1 MFNTNIFDV
10 NKDLEEIDKVID
22 EKQGMTKKLLY
33 EKYIAMYNVTKE
45 YIQQKNLILY
55 GGLALNMV
63 LPKTKRF
70 YDEYELPD
78 YDFFSYDS
86 KTHAKELADKYHKLG
101 YKYIEVKPGIHY
113 ETYKVYV
120 DFQPVADITDIP
132 LKLFNHLLEI
142 SLEERATVLKNNP
155 NIDINIAPL
164 SFLRLAFHVE
174 LSRPDGYIER
184 WPKIYKR
191 MALFYNTYPLYYKQC
206 KDIFLKESN
215 ERIQELTKV
224 VLNYGKIHGFPV
236 FGAEAIKIYLKYSN
250 VAGVSD
256 DDIFDESMARVE
268 LISTD
273 YKKTAESIKALL
285 ESMINKDEKI
295 SIKYHSALNKSELIP
310 KHFILS
316 LTTSD
321 KKTRPLCIVYNS
333 QACYSYKVIEGLNI
347 LTIDSMLSMMYA
359 SIFTS
364 RTYYHIDKIK
374 CAINLLL
381 NIQYKHLYS
390 KRYIWKRFDLL
401 CYGIQPQI
409 EDVKRKRW
417 NSKKTFRIYRPD
429 S

>member
-10 NKDLEEIDKVID
+10 NKDLIEIEKVID
-22 EKQGMTKKLLY
+22 EKQGLTKKILF

-45 YIQQKNLILY
+45 YIQEKNLILY
-55 GGLALNMV
+55 GGLALNMI
-63 LPKTKRF
+63 LPKSKRF

-78 YDFFSYDS
+78 YDFFSFDS

-101 YKYIEVKPGIHY
+101 YNYIEVKPGIHY

-132 LKLFNHLLEI
+132 IKLFNHLLEI
-142 SLEERATVLKNNP
+142 SLEERSTLLKNNS

-206 KDIFLKESN
+206 ENIFVKEPN
-215 ERIQELTKV
+215 ERVQDLTKV
-224 VLNYGKIHGFPV
+224 VLNYSKIHGFPV
-236 FGAEAIKIYLKYSN
+236 FGLEAIKIYLNQSKIKGITEN
-250 VAGVSD
+250 
-256 DDIFDESMARVE
+256 DIFDESMPRIE

-273 YKKTAESIKALL
+273 YKQTSTNIKMLL
-285 ESMINKDEKI
+285 ESMINNDEKVVL
-295 SIKYHSALNKSELIP
+295 KFHSALNKSELIP
-310 KHFILS
+310 KHFIIS
-316 LTTSD
+316 LISSD
-321 KKTRPLCIVYNS
+321 NVSRPVCIIYNS
-333 QACYSYKVIEGLNI
+333 QACYSYKIIEGVNI
-347 LTIDSMLSMMYA
+347 LTIDAMLSMMYA
-359 SIFTS
+359 SIFTA
-364 RTYYHIDKIK
+364 RTYYNIDKIK

-381 NIQYKHLYS
+381 NVQYKNLKS
-390 KRYIWKRFDLL
+390 KSYIWKRFDLL
-401 CYGIQPQI
+401 CYGVQPQI

-417 NSKKTFRIYRPD
+417 NSKKTFRIYRP
-429 S
+429 